1 MADKIRITADRV
13 VSRSKGKV
21 KFYADD
27 GSIVSES
34 SKIVAVYDTQEEL
47 DQAVADE
54 QANANSLDAEVA
66 EEQAAGD
73 DGGGEISNDEQQGDE
88 PAPAAARRSSKPK
101 SSKGKGKEQMATKK
115 KAAGKKVAAKKASR
129 TASNGA
135 LIRTVA
141 GREHDISGYEKVKN
155 ASGHTSYDNGDDVA
169 TKLRGKTLDDV
180 YAYASKQLKEPEKDL
195 RTKYKHLNPG
205 MQRMS
210 LGNRLRKVLNAKA
223 AA

>member
-1 MADKIRITADRV
+1 MSDTIRITEDRV
-13 VSRSKGKV
+13 ISRARGKV

-27 GSIVSES
+27 GSIVAQS
-34 SKIVAVYDTQEEL
+34 SKLVSVFDTQEEL
-47 DQAVADE
+47 EAAAAQAEAEPAATDE
-54 QANANSLDAEVA
+54 DSQEA
-66 EEQAAGD
+66 QIGD
-73 DGGGEISNDEQQGDE
+73 ETPISNDEQAGDTE
-88 PAPAAARRSSKPK
+88 APAAAARSSKSK
-101 SSKGKGKEQMATKK
+101 RGKGKGKEQMATKK
-115 KAAGKKVAAKKASR
+115 KAAGKKAAVKK
-129 TASNGA
+129 ASNGA

-169 TKLRGKTLDDV
+169 TKLRGKTLDEV
-180 YAYASKQLKEPEKDL
+180 YAHAAKALKEPEKDL

-210 LGNRLRKVLNAKA
+210 LGNRLRKIANAKA

>member
-1 MADKIRITADRV
+1 MSDKVRITEDRV
-13 VSRSKGKV
+13 ISRSKGKV

-27 GSIVSES
+27 GSIVTQSTKLVS
-34 SKIVAVYDTQEEL
+34 VYATQEEL
-47 DQAVADE
+47 DQAA
-54 QANANSLDAEVA
+54 SDAAVEA
-66 EEQAAGD
+66 SEEAAAGD
-73 DGGGEISNDEQQGDE
+73 EDSQESQIGDETPISNDEQAGETD
-88 PAPAAARRSSKPK
+88 APAAASRSSKSK
-101 SSKGKGKEQMATKK
+101 RSKGKGKEQMASKK
-115 KAAGKKVAAKKASR
+115 KAAKKAVKK
-129 TASNGA
+129 ASNGA

-169 TKLRGKTLDDV
+169 TKLRGKTLDEV
-180 YAYASKQLKEPEKDL
+180 YAHAAKALKEPEKDL

-210 LGNRLRKVLNAKA
+210 LGNRLRKIANAKA

>member
-1 MADKIRITADRV
+1 MTDKIRITEDRV
-13 VSRSKGKV
+13 ISRSKGKV

-27 GSIVSES
+27 GSITSES
-34 SKIVAVYDTQEEL
+34 TKIVSVYDTQEEL

-54 QANANSLDAEVA
+54 QAAANSIEAEVA
-66 EEQAAGD
+66 EEQAAGN
-73 DGGGEISNDEQQGDE
+73 DGGDEVSNDEQAGESDAQA
-88 PAPAAARRSSKPK
+88 APARSSKPK
-101 SSKGKGKEQMATKK
+101 RSKGKGKEQMATKK
-115 KAAGKKVAAKKASR
+115 KAAKKAVKK
-129 TASNGA
+129 ASNGA

-169 TKLRGKTLDDV
+169 TKLRGKTLDEV
-180 YAYASKQLKEPEKDL
+180 YAHAAKALKEPEKDL
-195 RTKYKHLNPG
+195 RAKYKHLNPG

>member
-1 MADKIRITADRV
+1 MSDKIRITADRV
-13 VSRSKGKV
+13 ISRSKGKV

-34 SKIVAVYDTQEEL
+34 SKVVSVYDTQEEL
-47 DQAVADE
+47 EAAAAQAE
-54 QANANSLDAEVA
+54 AEPA
-66 EEQAAGD
+66 TEEATES
-73 DGGGEISNDEQQGDE
+73 GEVSNDEQAATD
-88 PAPAAARRSSKPK
+88 APAAATRSSKSK
-101 SSKGKGKEQMATKK
+101 RSKGKGKEQMATKK
-115 KAAGKKVAAKKASR
+115 KAAGKKAAVKK
-129 TASNGA
+129 ASNGA

-169 TKLRGKTLDDV
+169 TKLRGKTLDEV
-180 YAYASKQLKEPEKDL
+180 YAQAAKTLKEPEKDL
-195 RTKYKHLNPG
+195 RSKYKHLNPG

-210 LGNRLRKVLNAKA
+210 LGNRMRKIANAKA

>member
-1 MADKIRITADRV
+1 MTDKVRITADRV
-13 VSRSKGKV
+13 ISKSKGKV
-21 KFYADD
+21 KYYADD
-27 GSIVSES
+27 GSIKTDSTKVVS
-34 SKIVAVYDTQEEL
+34 VYETQEAL
-47 DQAVADE
+47 DAAVAAREGLLDTSNDE
-54 QANANSLDAEVA
+54 DVQTE
-66 EEQAAGD
+66 
-73 DGGGEISNDEQQGDE
+73 GEAPETVSNDEQQGDE
-88 PAPAAARRSSKPK
+88 SAPAAARRSSK
-101 SSKGKGKEQMATKK
+101 STRSKGKGKEQMATKK
-115 KAAGKKVAAKKASR
+115 KSAKKAVKK
-129 TASNGA
+129 ASNGA

-195 RTKYKHLNPG
+195 RAKYKHLNQG

-210 LGNRLRKVLNAKA
+210 LGNRLRKIANAKA

>member
-1 MADKIRITADRV
+1 MTDKIRITEDRV
-13 VSRSKGKV
+13 ISRSKGKV

-27 GSIVSES
+27 GSIQSGSTKAVS
-34 SKIVAVYDTQEEL
+34 VYENQE
-47 DQAVADE
+47 A
-54 QANANSLDAEVA
+54 LDAAAA
-66 EEQAAGD
+66 EATEEATAERMPDEEPAGAAV
-73 DGGGEISNDEQQGDE
+73 SNDEQQGDTD
-88 PAPAAARRSSKPK
+88 APAAARRSSKPK

-115 KAAGKKVAAKKASR
+115 KAAKKAVKK
-129 TASNGA
+129 ASNGA

-169 TKLRGKTLDDV
+169 TKLRGKTLDEV
-180 YAYASKQLKEPEKDL
+180 YAHAAKSLKEPEKDL
-195 RTKYKHLNPG
+195 RAKYKHLNPG

>member
-1 MADKIRITADRV
+1 MSDKTRITEDRV

-27 GSIVSES
+27 GSIVTMSTKVVS
-34 SKIVAVYDTQEEL
+34 IYSTQEEL
-47 DQAVADE
+47 DAAAQEDAA
-54 QANANSLDAEVA
+54 DAELSDGDSQEA
-66 EEQAAGD
+66 QIGD
-73 DGGGEISNDEQQGDE
+73 DTQISNDEQQGDE
-88 PAPAAARRSSKPK
+88 TAPAAASSSSKSK
-101 SSKGKGKEQMATKK
+101 RSKGKGKEQMATKK
-115 KAAGKKVAAKKASR
+115 KAAKKAVKK
-129 TASNGA
+129 AANGA

-180 YAYASKQLKEPEKDL
+180 YAYASKQLKEPEKEL
-195 RTKYKHLNPG
+195 RKKYEHLNPG

-210 LGNRLRKVLNAKA
+210 LGNRLRKIANAKAEAKA

>member
-1 MADKIRITADRV
+1 MSDKIRITADRV
-13 VSRSKGKV
+13 VSKSKGTV
-21 KFYADD
+21 KYYADD
-27 GSIVSES
+27 GSVVS
-34 SKIVAVYDTQEEL
+34 SKAKQVSIYDTQEEL
-47 DQAVADE
+47 DAAAAQAEAEATTATDE
-54 QANANSLDAEVA
+54 DSQEAQIGS
-66 EEQAAGD
+66 EEQ
-73 DGGGEISNDEQQGDE
+73 ISNDEQQGEE
-88 PAPAAARRSSKPK
+88 PAPAAARRSSKSK

-115 KAAGKKVAAKKASR
+115 KAAKKAVKK
-129 TASNGA
+129 AANGA

-169 TKLRGKTLDDV
+169 TKLRGKTLDEV

-210 LGNRLRKVLNAKA
+210 LGNRLRKIANAKAEAKA

>member
-1 MADKIRITADRV
+1 MSDKVRITEDRV
-13 VSRSKGKV
+13 ISRSKGKL

-27 GSIVSES
+27 GSIVTQSTKLVS
-34 SKIVAVYDTQEEL
+34 VYATQEEL
-47 DQAVADE
+47 DQAA
-54 QANANSLDAEVA
+54 SDAAVEA
-66 EEQAAGD
+66 SEEAAAGD
-73 DGGGEISNDEQQGDE
+73 EDSQEAQIGDETPISNDEQAGETD
-88 PAPAAARRSSKPK
+88 APAAASRSSKSK
-101 SSKGKGKEQMATKK
+101 RSKGKGKEQMASKK
-115 KAAGKKVAAKKASR
+115 KAAKKAVKK
-129 TASNGA
+129 ASNGA

-169 TKLRGKTLDDV
+169 TKLRGKTLDEV
-180 YAYASKQLKEPEKDL
+180 YAHAAKALKEPEKDL

-210 LGNRLRKVLNAKA
+210 LGNRLRKIANAKA

>member
-13 VSRSKGKV
+13 VSKSKGKV
-21 KFYADD
+21 KFYADN
-27 GSIVSES
+27 GAITTESAKLVSI
-34 SKIVAVYDTQEEL
+34 YDTQEAL
-47 DQAVADE
+47 DEAVAM
-54 QANANSLDAEVA
+54 AAAEPATEEASTEETGAA
-66 EEQAAGD
+66 EEV
-73 DGGGEISNDEQQGDE
+73 SNDEQAATD
-88 PAPAAARRSSKPK
+88 APAAATRSSKTK
-101 SSKGKGKEQMATKK
+101 RSKGKGKEQMATKK
-115 KAAGKKVAAKKASR
+115 KAAGKKAAVKK
-129 TASNGA
+129 ASNGA

-180 YAYASKQLKEPEKDL
+180 YAYAAKQLKEPEKDL

-210 LGNRLRKVLNAKA
+210 LGNRLRKIANAKA

>member
-1 MADKIRITADRV
+1 MSDKVRITADRV
-13 VSRSKGKV
+13 VSKSKGTV
-21 KFYADD
+21 KYYDD
-27 GSIVSES
+27 NGAVVSN
-34 SKIVAVYDTQEEL
+34 KAKLVAIFDTQEAL
-47 DQAVADE
+47 DQDVAAEAQAAEMTGDE
-54 QANANSLDAEVA
+54 DSQESQVGS
-66 EEQAAGD
+66 EEQ
-73 DGGGEISNDEQQGDE
+73 IPNDEQQGEE
-88 PAPAAARRSSKPK
+88 PAPAAARCSSKSK

-115 KAAGKKVAAKKASR
+115 KAAKKAVKK
-129 TASNGA
+129 ASNGA

-169 TKLRGKTLDDV
+169 TKLRGKTLDEV

-210 LGNRLRKVLNAKA
+210 LGNRLRKIANAKAEAKA

>member
-1 MADKIRITADRV
+1 MSDKVRITEDRV
-13 VSRSKGKV
+13 ISRSKGKV

-27 GSIVSES
+27 GSIVTQSTKLVS
-34 SKIVAVYDTQEEL
+34 VYDTQEEL
-47 DQAVADE
+47 DAA
-54 QANANSLDAEVA
+54 AA
-66 EEQAAGD
+66 QAASEPAATDEDSQEAQIGD
-73 DGGGEISNDEQQGDE
+73 ETPISNDEQAGETD
-88 PAPAAARRSSKPK
+88 APAAASRSSKSK
-101 SSKGKGKEQMATKK
+101 RSKGKGKEQMASKK
-115 KAAGKKVAAKKASR
+115 KAAKKAVKK
-129 TASNGA
+129 ASNGA

-169 TKLRGKTLDDV
+169 TKLRGKTLDEV
-180 YAYASKQLKEPEKDL
+180 YAHAAKALKEPEKDL

-210 LGNRLRKVLNAKA
+210 LGNRLRKIANAKA

>member
-1 MADKIRITADRV
+1 MSEKIRITADRV
-13 VSRSKGKV
+13 VSRGKGKI

-27 GSIVSES
+27 GGIKTES
-34 SKIVAVYDTQEEL
+34 SKLVSVYETQEEL
-47 DQAVADE
+47 DTAA
-54 QANANSLDAEVA
+54 AEA
-66 EEQAAGD
+66 EAEPAQEEAGEEAPAQ
-73 DGGGEISNDEQQGDE
+73 DGEVSNDEQAATD
-88 PAPAAARRSSKPK
+88 APAAATRSSKTK
-101 SSKGKGKEQMATKK
+101 RSKGKGKEQMATKK
-115 KAAGKKVAAKKASR
+115 KAAGKKAAVKK
-129 TASNGA
+129 TSNGS

-169 TKLRGKTLDDV
+169 QTLRGKTLDEV
-180 YAYASKQLKEPEKDL
+180 YATASKKLKEPEKDL
-195 RTKYKHLNPG
+195 RAKYKHLNPG

>member
-1 MADKIRITADRV
+1 MSEKIRITEDRV
-13 VSRSKGKV
+13 VSRSKGKI

-27 GSIVSES
+27 GSIKTES
-34 SKIVAVYDTQEEL
+34 SKLVSVYDTQEEL
-47 DQAVADE
+47 EQAVELDSMQANSPEEVIEQAGEGGAADATVSDDE
-54 QANANSLDAEVA
+54 QAATD
-66 EEQAAGD
+66 
-73 DGGGEISNDEQQGDE
+73 
-88 PAPAAARRSSKPK
+88 APAAASRSSKSK
-101 SSKGKGKEQMATKK
+101 RSKGKGKEQMATKK
-115 KAAGKKVAAKKASR
+115 KAAKKAAKKGVR
-129 TASNGA
+129 TASNGS

-169 TKLRGKTLDDV
+169 QTLRGKTLDEV
-180 YAYASKQLKEPEKDL
+180 YALASKKLKEPEKDL
-195 RTKYKHLNPG
+195 RTKYKNLNPG